1 MNGSGGST
9 PGGTPSRPIRPRRTR
24 SEAPAKS
31 AATSSHSEA
40 LASLGALAGDLA
52 HEIRNPLV
60 ALKSF
65 LELLPERRGD
75 PELETRFLEIAREE
89 LRRAERLLDAMVDA
103 RRGGGLR
110 APPGEVEA
118 AVGAVATLLG
128 PRARERGVRLEIF
141 VEPRL
146 PAVALGADALR
157 QVLLNLALNAL
168 DASPR
173 DARIDISARAVGEGV
188 EISLADEGPGLPPGD
203 RAQLRTGRR
212 PGGLGLAITRRL
224 LAAVGGTLRAG
235 AATGSGTLVRAW
247 APAAPRSASASR

>member
-1 MNGSGGST
+1 MNGAGGST
-9 PGGTPSRPIRPRRTR
+9 PGGTPSRPIRRRRAR
-24 SEAPAKS
+24 SESPAPG
-31 AATSSHSEA
+31 AAAAPRSEA

-89 LRRAERLLDAMVDA
+89 LRRAERLLDAMIDA
-103 RRGGGLR
+103 RRGR
-110 APPGEVEA
+110 AGREPPGEVA
-118 AVGAVATLLG
+118 IAVGAVATLLG
-128 PRARERGVRLEIF
+128 PRARARGVRLESF

-146 PAVALGADALR
+146 PAVALGSDALR
-157 QVLLNLALNAL
+157 QVLLNLALNAV

-173 DARIDISARAVGEGV
+173 DARIDITARRVGEGV
-188 EISLADEGPGLPPGD
+188 EISLADEGPGLPPAG
-203 RAQLRTGRR
+203 RAQLRAGLR

-224 LAAVGGTLRAG
+224 LAAAGGTLRAG
-235 AATGSGTLVRAW
+235 AASGGGTLVRAW
-247 APAAPRSASASR
+247 TPAVPRRR

>member
-1 MNGSGGST
+1 MNGAGGGT
-9 PGGTPSRPIRPRRTR
+9 PGGSPSRPLRPRPSRGKSSSTGTVTPPR
-24 SEAPAKS
+24 SES
-31 AATSSHSEA
+31 

-65 LELLPERRGD
+65 LELLPEGSGD
-75 PELETRFLEIAREE
+75 PEALARFLEIAREE
-89 LRRAERLLDAMVDA
+89 LRRAERLLDAMVEA
-103 RRGGGLR
+103 RRGGGRR

-128 PRARERGVRLEIF
+128 PRARALEVRIETS

-157 QVLLNLALNAL
+157 QVLLNLAMNAV

-173 DARIDISARAVGEGV
+173 GARILVAARAVGDGV
-188 EISLADEGPGLPPGD
+188 EIALADEGPGLRSAG
-203 RAQLRTGRR
+203 RAQGR

-224 LAAVGGTLRAG
+224 LATAGGTLSTGPAAG
-235 AATGSGTLVRAW
+235 GGTLVRAW
-247 APAAPRSASASR
+247 TPTAARRP